1 MPHQRFSPRG
11 EPLPPWARDRSMISS
26 FEGGVRA
33 PVDLHLLRICVGL
46 GAFERSNAST
56 VMVMMS

>member
-1 MPHQRFSPRG
+1 
-11 EPLPPWARDRSMISS
+11 MISS
-26 FEGGVRA
+26 FKGGVRA

-46 GAFERSNAST
+46 GAFERSNGSM